1 MLKNIFY
8 NSLLYR
14 LLIDDTLNDARSNSK
29 IIGFFKSLFDSLNG
43 FVDNLALSEILRAS
57 FIYKL
62 INKIFDK
69 VHILAG
75 LIIVLTIIVPHK
87 YWNNIYSLLLTGLLV
102 FIYLFKRLSTP
113 PLDSKDK
120 AKLDI
125 LTTLFIFQVFISAA
139 SSLIPSLSIKYI
151 FFFLNAFIMMF
162 IILKEANTKE
172 RIQSFIN
179 LFLIGVSFTGIYG
192 LYQKIKGVPV
202 NPSYVDMRIN
212 EGMFGRIF
220 STMENPNNFGE
231 LLILA
236 LPFFIAF
243 ILNEKNPR
251 KRFFYCALSIPVV
264 ISLVFTGTRSA
275 WVSFAIG
282 VFVFIC
288 LKNIRLLP
296 IFALL
301 GIAGFISLPFISPAV
316 YRRILTIFNPND
328 ASTSY
333 RGLILDT
340 VWPMI
345 GDYGLFGVGLGTD
358 VFKKICSTYF
368 QFTKNN
374 VVHSHNLY
382 IQILIEMGILSLIFF
397 LGTIYRTLKGL
408 YFIVDRSINTELKNL
423 AIASVASLLSI
434 LVMAFIDYVWFY
446 PRILLI
452 FWAIMGLAFAIISV
466 GKREII

>member
-29 IIGFFKSLFDSLNG
+29 IIGFLKSLFDSLKG
-43 FVDNLALSEILRAS
+43 FSGNLALSEIFRTS
-57 FIYKL
+57 FIYKFISKL
-62 INKIFDK
+62 FDK
-69 VHILAG
+69 LHILAG
-75 LIIVLTIIVPHK
+75 LTIILTIIAPHK
-87 YWNNIYSLLLTGLLV
+87 YWNNVYSLFFTGILV
-102 FIYLFKRLSTP
+102 FIYLFKRLSMD
-113 PLDSKDK
+113 PLDSRDK
-120 AKLDI
+120 PKLDI
-125 LTTLFIFQVFISAA
+125 LTVLFIFQVFISAV

-151 FFFLNAFIMMF
+151 FFFLNSFILMF
-162 IILKEANTKE
+162 IIFKEANTKE
-172 RIQSFIN
+172 RIQSLIN
-179 LFLIGVSFTGIYG
+179 LFLIGVSFTGLYG

-202 NPSYVDMRIN
+202 NASYVDLRIN
-212 EGMFGRIF
+212 QGMFGRVF

-243 ILNEKNPR
+243 IMNQKDTR
-251 KRFFYCALSIPVV
+251 KRLFYCAISVPVV

-275 WVSFAIG
+275 WISFAIG
-282 VFVFIC
+282 VLVFIC

-296 IFALL
+296 IFILL
-301 GIAGFISLPFISPAV
+301 GIAGFIALPFVSPAV

-333 RGLILDT
+333 RKLILNT

-382 IQILIEMGILSLIFF
+382 IQIWIEMGILSLAFF

-408 YFIVDRSINTELKNL
+408 YFIIDKSVNTELKNL
-423 AIASVASLLSI
+423 AIASIASLLSI
-434 LVMAFIDYVWFY
+434 LVMAFADYVWFY

-452 FWAIMGLAFAIISV
+452 FWAIMGLTFAIISV
-466 GKREII
+466 GKREIV